1 MARLVHG
8 HDAALNALMERHGEK
23 VFHYLIRQ
31 LQSEAD
37 AADLAQETFVRV
49 YQNRARFDPA
59 ARFSTWLYTIAT
71 NLVRDRFR
79 WRGRH
84 PQVAL
89 QAEIESSGGTLGDSL
104 ADDNPGPDQQ
114 MQNAERA
121 DVVRR
126 AVARLPEDLRTAII
140 LSEYERTFLCGDR
153 RHLGLLR
160 QGGGRQDCSCATV
173 VALAPRRPGGFL
185 LTRPAIP
192 EWFGA
197 GRVQQG
203 ARRSFR
209 AKSFPPCARW
219 PPASPASE
227 PPDPAN
233 R

>member
-1 MARLVHG
+1 MTPGTADTEDAADMARLVDG

-49 YQNRARFDPA
+49 YQNRARFDPS

-89 QAEIESSGGTLGDSL
+89 EAENESTGGTLGDTL
-104 ADDNPGPDQQ
+104 TDGNPGPDEE
-114 MQNAERA
+114 MQRAERSDA
-121 DVVRR
+121 VRR

-140 LSEYERTFLCGDR
+140 LSEYERHSYAEIAAISGCSVKAVEGR
-153 RHLGLLR
+153 IARARQLLR
-160 QGGGRQDCSCATV
+160 SH
-173 VALAPRRPGGFL
+173 LAGMADF
-185 LTRPAIP
+185 
-192 EWFGA
+192 
-197 GRVQQG
+197 
-203 ARRSFR
+203 
-209 AKSFPPCARW
+209 C
-219 PPASPASE
+219 
-227 PPDPAN
+227 
-233 R
+233 

>member
-1 MARLVHG
+1 MARLVDG

-140 LSEYERTFLCGDR
+140 LSEYERHSYAEIAVISGCSVKAVEGRIARAR
-153 RHLGLLR
+153 RLLR
-160 QGGGRQDCSCATV
+160 SH
-173 VALAPRRPGGFL
+173 LAGLVDF
-185 LTRPAIP
+185 
-192 EWFGA
+192 
-197 GRVQQG
+197 
-203 ARRSFR
+203 
-209 AKSFPPCARW
+209 C
-219 PPASPASE
+219 
-227 PPDPAN
+227 
-233 R
+233 

>member
-1 MARLVHG
+1 MTPDTTDTEDAADMARLVDG

-37 AADLAQETFVRV
+37 AADLAQETFARV

-89 QAEIESSGGTLGDSL
+89 DAENESTGGTLGDTL
-104 ADDNPGPDQQ
+104 ADENPGPDEQ
-114 MQNAERA
+114 MQHTERA

-126 AVARLPEDLRTAII
+126 AVARLPEDLRTAIV
-140 LSEYERTFLCGDR
+140 LSVYERHSHAEIAAISECSVKAVEGRIARARQVLR
-153 RHLGLLR
+153 SHLAGLA
-160 QGGGRQDCSCATV
+160 DFC
-173 VALAPRRPGGFL
+173 
-185 LTRPAIP
+185 
-192 EWFGA
+192 
-197 GRVQQG
+197 
-203 ARRSFR
+203 
-209 AKSFPPCARW
+209 
-219 PPASPASE
+219 
-227 PPDPAN
+227 
-233 R
+233 